1 MFWSGLSWDPEKSL
15 NTVSAELEVLP
26 EMTGW
31 ELQQQIK
38 EQQLW
43 EDELTRQTTQVEAIV
58 QQVAGEW
65 SNPWGSR
72 SFWEDECNDRL
83 ENKHS
88 QMLPSRPAWLVW
100 RDWPHVF
107 DRGWNPKVRNV
118 IERASLAANIWLNWL
133 FPHTVTYIGEGA
145 FKECDFL
152 ACVTMPDSV
161 THIGNFAVKDAALW

>member
-58 QQVAGEW
+58 QQVAGE
-65 SNPWGSR
+65 
-72 SFWEDECNDRL
+72 
-83 ENKHS
+83 
-88 QMLPSRPAWLVW
+88 
-100 RDWPHVF
+100 
-107 DRGWNPKVRNV
+107 
-118 IERASLAANIWLNWL
+118 
-133 FPHTVTYIGEGA
+133 
-145 FKECDFL
+145 
-152 ACVTMPDSV
+152 
-161 THIGNFAVKDAALW
+161 